1 MSESKSTVKFSS
13 MAFSHWDV
21 NETLPAKFKRLL
33 ESSDLAGRI
42 AGKSVAIK
50 MHVGSNMTFST
61 IPPVFV
67 RILVDYV
74 KKSGAKCFITD
85 HYVNGRHPEERGYTA
100 TALGCEILEGA
111 GFFGKYFYTRKVDFK
126 KLKHIDVSGLIN
138 DADFLINFS
147 HVKGHGACAFGG
159 AVKNIAM
166 GCVTD
171 RTRTE
176 LHSLEGGIE
185 WDKEKCTRCEQCLQ
199 SCNHNANKF
208 SGENYE
214 VFYHHCTFCQHCV
227 KVCPTGALTLTGT
240 NNDDFNEG
248 MAICTKE
255 VLDTFAPG
263 NYYHINVLT
272 AITALCDCWGLTT
285 PAIVPDIGIIAGDDI
300 VAVDK
305 ASIDAIKVENLIEAG
320 IPKGHLMGT
329 EGHLFQR
336 LHAKD
341 PYAQID
347 KLVKY
352 SLGSTDYEIEAAE

>member
-1 MSESKSTVKFSS
+1 MSKSKVKFSS
-13 MAFSHWDV
+13 MAFSKWDA
-21 NETLPAKFKRLL
+21 NQTLPAKFKRML
-33 ESSDLAGRI
+33 ESSDLADRI
-42 AGKSVAIK
+42 NGKSVAIK
-50 MHVGSNMTFST
+50 MHVGANLSFST

-74 KKSGAKCFITD
+74 KKSGGNCFITD
-85 HYVNGRHPEERGYTA
+85 HYIDGRHPEERGYTA
-100 TALGCEILEGA
+100 SNLGCEILEGA
-111 GFFGKYFYTRKVDFK
+111 GYFGKYFYPHEVDFK
-126 KLKHIDVSGLIN
+126 RLKHIDISGLIN
-138 DADFLINFS
+138 DADFMINFS

-176 LHSLEGGIE
+176 LHYLEGGIE
-185 WDKEKCTRCEQCLQ
+185 WDKDKCTHCEECLQ
-199 SCNHNANKF
+199 SCNHHANKF
-208 SGENYE
+208 LEDGSYKM
-214 VFYHHCTFCQHCV
+214 FYHHCTFCQHCV
-227 KVCPTGALTLTGT
+227 KVCPTGALKLTGT

-272 AITALCDCWGLTT
+272 SITALCDCWGLTT
-285 PAIVPDIGIIAGDDI
+285 PSIVPDIGIMAGDDI

-320 IPKGHLMGT
+320 IPQGHLLGT
-329 EGHLFQR
+329 EGHLLQR

-347 KLVKY
+347 KLVKHN
-352 SLGSTDYEIEAAE
+352 LGSTDYEIEAAE